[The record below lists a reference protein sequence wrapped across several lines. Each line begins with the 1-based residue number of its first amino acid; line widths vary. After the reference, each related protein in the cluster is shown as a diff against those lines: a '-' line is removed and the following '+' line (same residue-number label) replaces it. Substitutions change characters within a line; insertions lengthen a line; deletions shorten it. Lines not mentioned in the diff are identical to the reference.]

1 MYDNYEKWE
10 RGSGK
15 MYVIDKLQK
24 MYDVEGKTQLDGE
37 LAFYFLK
44 HLKEMKT
51 MNLQKCMQETGI
63 SKASIHRFYNK
74 AGFQNFKDM
83 INEIMKEYA
92 LLSISQYSSFSEN
105 NFSWLFKDSQLINLS
120 QCLLK
125 SENVYFY
132 GCHQDIES
140 LSSTINIL
148 RKNGIVVR
156 ELLVWNQTEL
166 LESLHY
172 LNQNDV
178 LIIIDVF
185 KKIQMFHEASIN
197 QSDMLKISDLQ
208 QLSCFQYYIGE
219 ASQDEYHGFQI
230 VQINNQKNAPRPFV
244 LALLD
249 TKLSHLIF
257 QGEQV

>member
-1 MYDNYEKWE
+1 ME
-10 RGSGK
+10 
-15 MYVIDKLQK
+15 
-24 MYDVEGKTQLDGE
+24 
-37 LAFYFLK
+37 
-44 HLKEMKT
+44 
-51 MNLQKCMQETGI
+51 
-63 SKASIHRFYNK
+63 
-74 AGFQNFKDM
+74 
-83 INEIMKEYA
+83 
-92 LLSISQYSSFSEN
+92 
-105 NFSWLFKDSQLINLS
+105 
-120 QCLLK
+120 
-125 SENVYFY
+125 
-132 GCHQDIES
+132 
-140 LSSTINIL
+140 
-148 RKNGIVVR
+148 
-156 ELLVWNQTEL
+156 QTEL

-172 LNQNDV
+172 LSQNDV

-230 VQINNQKNAPRPFV
+230 VQINNQKNVPRPFV